1 MLITFLLL
9 DRLQQVQTVFLHPVG
24 AGFSFGPYSTRPLG
38 FGTTTGELRDRQHE
52 TFFAGFGFGPY
63 STRPLGFGTT
73 RRASR
78 QTARDFFRKGTKYTQ
93 KNWGT
98 PSALTLFTRRL
109 YKYKSLASWN
119 SFSLSS
125 VSVFLFLCFY
135 FLFFPSVLG

>member
-24 AGFSFGPYSTRPLG
+24 AGFSFGPYSTRTLG

-93 KNWGT
+93 IKLGDPFCART
-98 PSALTLFTRRL
+98 KRRFKLKHAYLPHILPSGRQGAGRERG
-109 YKYKSLASWN
+109 K
-119 SFSLSS
+119 
-125 VSVFLFLCFY
+125 
-135 FLFFPSVLG
+135 GRG